1 MFKKLPI
8 SVLFVM
14 STLTVAQ
21 STYDS
26 KTLVDGTNSN
36 STSTSTIDS
45 NNDSTYLSASTSTST
60 DGQKLKPDE
69 AWVCTAWRGSADP
82 SQNSP
87 PVCIKWT
94 KKDCSQRL
102 HKEICKRGN

>member
-36 STSTSTIDS
+36 SISTSTVDS
-45 NNDSTYLSASTSTST
+45 NNDSTYVSASTNTST
-60 DGQKLKPDE
+60 DGQKLKPNE
-69 AWVCTAWRGSADP
+69 ARVCARWMWTGDVFERKVYCVEWV
-82 SQNSP
+82 
-87 PVCIKWT
+87 I
-94 KKDCSQRL
+94 KDCSNRL
-102 HKEICKRGN
+102 YVDICKRGN